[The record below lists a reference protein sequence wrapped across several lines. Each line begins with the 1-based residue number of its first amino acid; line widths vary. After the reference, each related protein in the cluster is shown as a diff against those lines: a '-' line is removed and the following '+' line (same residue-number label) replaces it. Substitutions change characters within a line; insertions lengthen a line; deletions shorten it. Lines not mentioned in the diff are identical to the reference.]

1 MADKERI
8 QLNLRLDGRPDLL
21 EAIKEAAKAED
32 TSINSWVVGVLAEKL
47 GISTIK
53 PLATENLESAVEA
66 VLDKLLANRLASIKS
81 ELRAELG
88 ESAA

>member
-47 GISTIK
+47 GISTSK

-66 VLDKLLANRLASIKS
+66 MLDKLLANRLASIKS

>member
-32 TSINSWVVGVLAEKL
+32 TSINSWVVGVLAETARLNLSPKDSQKL
-47 GISTIK
+47 RR
-53 PLATENLESAVEA
+53 N
-66 VLDKLLANRLASIKS
+66 
-81 ELRAELG
+81 
-88 ESAA
+88 